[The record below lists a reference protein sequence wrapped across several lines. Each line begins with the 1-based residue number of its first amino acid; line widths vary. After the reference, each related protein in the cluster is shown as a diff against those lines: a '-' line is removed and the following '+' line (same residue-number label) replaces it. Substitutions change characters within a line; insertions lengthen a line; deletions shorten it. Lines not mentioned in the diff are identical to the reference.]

1 MQVIQHAHIGQIPW
15 QAPDSWLGK
24 YNPVVVALGHN
35 LYISA
40 INLQNYLNFHNSKHF
55 TPYFRVIAHYFNIC
69 YDAKHRQVTFQ
80 RLQLIQSYKAAKI
93 LFVRCLHC
101 VHLAF
106 IYYLILMP
114 IRNCQMLVDSK

>member
-1 MQVIQHAHIGQIPW
+1 MQVIEHAHIGQIPW

-55 TPYFRVIAHYFNIC
+55 TPYFRVIALFFNIC
-69 YDAKHRQVTFQ
+69 YEAKHRQEMRKET
-80 RLQLIQSYKAAKI
+80 
-93 LFVRCLHC
+93 
-101 VHLAF
+101 HLLPSANSA
-106 IYYLILMP
+106 L
-114 IRNCQMLVDSK
+114 